1 MNYTFL
7 PLTMILCT
15 TACSSALTAAVPT
28 PTQTTNSPLTS
39 VTASYEQKS
48 NFLWFPWYYIEHRVD
63 DFADSI
69 IDIVED
75 SIDIYW
81 DSWTNAWN
89 FAEIYQDSWK
99 NAWDSV
105 DKTIWKTTWDSIDEN
120 WDSWETVWDSWESAW
135 DSIDENWDSLENIW
149 DIDTDT
155 ISNSIL
161 RAFLNQSNSVD
172 KQGKAWQAYDNS
184 QIIAGEDIC
193 DQEWFYIH
201 QGGERIKCLGAY
213 LNGTDTVLI
222 VYANEETVISI
233 ESAFEQVDGRFKL
246 VHVKPDGTTK
256 RIDNSGLNAKR
267 DITLQ
272 KGRNAIKLVGQAAK
286 LNRLTVSYYGLT
298 DNKNITAVYY
308 SEEEEYAATILE
320 EIKSGTFDKNKLKNT
335 LPYIDEDAVSKVLEA
350 LLQQEIPVTKEELLY
365 LFMYSDEDLSSQY
378 LLEAIKNGKTNY
390 FDIDYFS
397 ALLPYLEEQYIGN
410 ILSAISDKISFELID
425 TWKYYLD
432 EETLEQCLIKF
443 LEDGN
448 TLTYS
453 QFYKISP
460 YLGESTIKK
469 IDNLLKTK

>member
-7 PLTMILCT
+7 PLTMMLCT
-15 TACSSALTAAVPT
+15 TTCGSTLTAVVP
-28 PTQTTNSPLTS
+28 PAQTTTS

-48 NFLWFPWYYIEHRVD
+48 NFLWFPWYYIEPRVD
-63 DFADSI
+63 DFVDSI
-69 IDIVED
+69 IDIVAD

-81 DSWTNAWN
+81 DSWKNAWN
-89 FAEIYQDSWK
+89 FAQIYQDSWK
-99 NAWDSV
+99 N
-105 DKTIWKTTWDSIDEN
+105 TWDFWNDN
-120 WDSWETVWDSWESAW
+120 WDSLENTWA
-135 DSIDENWDSLENIW
+135 SIDDNWDSLENIW
-149 DIDTDT
+149 DIDADT
-155 ISNSIL
+155 VSNSIL
-161 RAFLNQSNSVD
+161 RALLNQSNSVD
-172 KQGKAWQAYDNS
+172 EQGKAWQAYDNS
-184 QIIAGEDIC
+184 ELLAGEDIC

-201 QGGERIKCLGAY
+201 QGGEQINCLGAY

-246 VHVKPDGTTK
+246 VHVKPDGTIK

-272 KGRNAIKLVGQAAK
+272 EGRNAIKLVGQAAK

-298 DNKNITAVYY
+298 DNENITAVYY

-320 EIKSGTFDKNKLKNT
+320 EIKSGTFDKNKLKSA
-335 LPYIDEDAVSKVLEA
+335 LPYIEEDVVSNILEA

-365 LFMYSDEDLSSQY
+365 LFMYSDEELSSQY

-397 ALLPYLEEQYIGN
+397 ALLPYLEEKYIEN
-410 ILSAISDKISFELID
+410 ILPAISDKIGFELID

-432 EETLEQCLIKF
+432 EKTLEQCLMKF

-460 YLGESTIKK
+460 YLDESTIQK
-469 IDNLLKTK
+469 IDNLLK